1 MNKRIAAVTATAC
14 MLFASVMIPAVSAE
28 GTTDIGAQ
36 NQVKAVAYSDALDK
50 LDYKGIR
57 VGGLSGLT
65 WDKTADSY
73 VAQSDNHGSD
83 ESRVWFLGKDLHNP
97 SITRDPVTFTDV
109 NGTPYNGN
117 TTDNEGIAVLPDGDF
132 AISSEGIPPA
142 GRNQA
147 EHPTI
152 RIFDANGRQKG
163 ELEVPQLFD
172 INTPKGQA
180 SHNLT
185 LEGLS
190 LSPTGHELVSAMEG
204 TLKSDV
210 YQNRS
215 DARRFLVYRD
225 DVTGKAGQ
233 WTLVKQ
239 VGFHTVPGLDISD
252 IVLDSEDSLYVLQRS
267 WNSAAGNKVALSYVS
282 GLNGAPDVSGVAN
295 LNDPK
300 NASEFVKSRQI
311 GELDKL
317 PDLGASAKP
326 GAHQANPL
334 MDNYEGLVIT
344 NLDQL
349 ATPDASWHRG
359 DGEYKAAISIISD
372 DNYSA
377 TQTTRILDVEAE
389 PFRKTAAGFDDSA
402 SGRLS
407 QYVTALGR
415 NDRLDY
421 WSANGFSDG
430 TGTSEPIA
438 FGGLSSTAYNRK
450 LGQYVSAM
458 DNHGTDVARLWLL
471 GNDLDKAAPTGSIV
485 LTDENGTPYN
495 GETTDDEGLGVLP
508 NGDFLLTS
516 EGHPNAAEG
525 EHEQPKIRIFGI
537 DGRQKDELP
546 VPELFDINCRGQAVH
561 NKSLE
566 ALTVSP
572 SGHEIV
578 VGNEYALKNDS
589 PSGKDI
595 ATTARRA
602 LVYRDDVKGAMG
614 QWKLVKQVAF
624 KAADVNMGI
633 TEFAAIGED
642 GFLVLERSW
651 DQTHGYGIKLA
662 YAHGIAAAPDVS
674 DVASLSKSADS
685 SFLPVTE
692 LADFGGK
699 LTLGAQFKPNAQYM
713 DANPLLD
720 NFEDLVITHTDD
732 NGRLDLSLLT
742 DNNFDTTETT
752 RIVNVQIDR
761 SVFVADPSNGDGQ
774 QHGATI
780 QRPSG
785 AGLGGSTV
793 RLAHTGAAVTAVF
806 MLAAVTLTSGLVLI
820 AGRRL
825 RISRE

>member
-1 MNKRIAAVTATAC
+1 MHAVRI
-14 MLFASVMIPAVSAE
+14 LMIPAVSAE

-36 NQVKAVAYSDALDK
+36 NQVKAVAYNDALDK

-267 WNSAAGNKVALSYVS
+267 WNSETGNKVALSYVS

-349 ATPDASWHRG
+349 ATPDASWYRG

-572 SGHEIV
+572 SGHQIV

-602 LVYRDDVKGAMG
+602 LVYRDDVKGAKG
-614 QWKLVKQVAF
+614 QWKLVKQSGVQGRRREHGHHRVRGDWRGRIPGAGTLLGPDPWVRHKACVCARHRSRPGRLRCRVAVEERRLVVPAGHGTRRF
-624 KAADVNMGI
+624 RRQADPWRPVQA
-633 TEFAAIGED
+633 ECAIHGRQPVARQLR
-642 GFLVLERSW
+642 GSGHHPYGRQWPARSEP
-651 DQTHGYGIKLA
+651 
-662 YAHGIAAAPDVS
+662 AHRQQLRHHRDDANRQRADRPVSVCRRPEQRRWAAAWCNYS
-674 DVASLSKSADS
+674 EAFRCGS
-685 SFLPVTE
+685 
-692 LADFGGK
+692 
-699 LTLGAQFKPNAQYM
+699 
-713 DANPLLD
+713 
-720 NFEDLVITHTDD
+720 
-732 NGRLDLSLLT
+732 GR
-742 DNNFDTTETT
+742 
-752 RIVNVQIDR
+752 IDR
-761 SVFVADPSNGDGQ
+761 PAGSHGRGRDGGL
-774 QHGATI
+774 HARGCNSHVGA
-780 QRPSG
+780 RPHCG
-785 AGLGGSTV
+785 
-793 RLAHTGAAVTAVF
+793 
-806 MLAAVTLTSGLVLI
+806 
-820 AGRRL
+820 
-825 RISRE
+825 

>member
-1 MNKRIAAVTATAC
+1 MNKRIAAVTAMTC
-14 MLFASVMIPAVSAE
+14 MLFVSVMIPAVSAE

-267 WNSAAGNKVALSYVS
+267 WNSETGNKVALSYVS

-317 PDLGASAKP
+317 SDLGASAKP

-389 PFRKTAAGFDDSA
+389 PFQKTG
-402 SGRLS
+402 GRIRRLGKRS
-407 QYVTALGR
+407 PVTVR
-415 NDRLDY
+415 
-421 WSANGFSDG
+421 
-430 TGTSEPIA
+430 
-438 FGGLSSTAYNRK
+438 
-450 LGQYVSAM
+450 
-458 DNHGTDVARLWLL
+458 HGT
-471 GNDLDKAAPTGSIV
+471 
-485 LTDENGTPYN
+485 
-495 GETTDDEGLGVLP
+495 
-508 NGDFLLTS
+508 
-516 EGHPNAAEG
+516 
-525 EHEQPKIRIFGI
+525 
-537 DGRQKDELP
+537 RQK
-546 VPELFDINCRGQAVH
+546 R
-561 NKSLE
+561 
-566 ALTVSP
+566 SP
-572 SGHEIV
+572 
-578 VGNEYALKNDS
+578 
-589 PSGKDI
+589 
-595 ATTARRA
+595 
-602 LVYRDDVKGAMG
+602 
-614 QWKLVKQVAF
+614 
-624 KAADVNMGI
+624 
-633 TEFAAIGED
+633 
-642 GFLVLERSW
+642 
-651 DQTHGYGIKLA
+651 
-662 YAHGIAAAPDVS
+662 
-674 DVASLSKSADS
+674 
-685 SFLPVTE
+685 
-692 LADFGGK
+692 
-699 LTLGAQFKPNAQYM
+699 
-713 DANPLLD
+713 
-720 NFEDLVITHTDD
+720 
-732 NGRLDLSLLT
+732 
-742 DNNFDTTETT
+742 
-752 RIVNVQIDR
+752 
-761 SVFVADPSNGDGQ
+761 
-774 QHGATI
+774 
-780 QRPSG
+780 
-785 AGLGGSTV
+785 
-793 RLAHTGAAVTAVF
+793 
-806 MLAAVTLTSGLVLI
+806 
-820 AGRRL
+820 
-825 RISRE
+825 

>member
-1 MNKRIAAVTATAC
+1 
-14 MLFASVMIPAVSAE
+14 
-28 GTTDIGAQ
+28 
-36 NQVKAVAYSDALDK
+36 
-50 LDYKGIR
+50 
-57 VGGLSGLT
+57 
-65 WDKTADSY
+65 
-73 VAQSDNHGSD
+73 
-83 ESRVWFLGKDLHNP
+83 
-97 SITRDPVTFTDV
+97 
-109 NGTPYNGN
+109 
-117 TTDNEGIAVLPDGDF
+117 
-132 AISSEGIPPA
+132 
-142 GRNQA
+142 
-147 EHPTI
+147 
-152 RIFDANGRQKG
+152 
-163 ELEVPQLFD
+163 
-172 INTPKGQA
+172 
-180 SHNLT
+180 
-185 LEGLS
+185 
-190 LSPTGHELVSAMEG
+190 MEG

-267 WNSAAGNKVALSYVS
+267 WNSETGNKVALSYVS

-349 ATPDASWHRG
+349 ATPDASWYRG

-572 SGHEIV
+572 SGHQIV

-602 LVYRDDVKGAMG
+602 LVYRDDVKGAKG

-674 DVASLSKSADS
+674 DAEVPGRTEGNEASRQKGEAEPAPPRHGEPCGDAARSPSEEDEGPDKRGEPENIEQKPAEVRAEEPGVIFDDCRVAHGM
-685 SFLPVTE
+685 V
-692 LADFGGK
+692 
-699 LTLGAQFKPNAQYM
+699 
-713 DANPLLD
+713 DAG
-720 NFEDLVITHTDD
+720 V
-732 NGRLDLSLLT
+732 
-742 DNNFDTTETT
+742 
-752 RIVNVQIDR
+752 
-761 SVFVADPSNGDGQ
+761 
-774 QHGATI
+774 
-780 QRPSG
+780 
-785 AGLGGSTV
+785 
-793 RLAHTGAAVTAVF
+793 
-806 MLAAVTLTSGLVLI
+806 VLI
-820 AGRRL
+820 KGHQAQEHQQSPENKKKPKQFPGDLASVRNGNLLRRSPFCL
-825 RISRE
+825 HDRDIRR

>member
-1 MNKRIAAVTATAC
+1 MHAVRI
-14 MLFASVMIPAVSAE
+14 LMIPAVSAE

-36 NQVKAVAYSDALDK
+36 NQVKAVAYNDALDK

-267 WNSAAGNKVALSYVS
+267 WNSETGNKVALSYVS

-349 ATPDASWHRG
+349 ATPDASWYRG

-421 WSANGFSDG
+421 
-430 TGTSEPIA
+430 
-438 FGGLSSTAYNRK
+438 
-450 LGQYVSAM
+450 
-458 DNHGTDVARLWLL
+458 
-471 GNDLDKAAPTGSIV
+471 
-485 LTDENGTPYN
+485 
-495 GETTDDEGLGVLP
+495 
-508 NGDFLLTS
+508 
-516 EGHPNAAEG
+516 
-525 EHEQPKIRIFGI
+525 
-537 DGRQKDELP
+537 
-546 VPELFDINCRGQAVH
+546 
-561 NKSLE
+561 
-566 ALTVSP
+566 
-572 SGHEIV
+572 
-578 VGNEYALKNDS
+578 
-589 PSGKDI
+589 
-595 ATTARRA
+595 
-602 LVYRDDVKGAMG
+602 
-614 QWKLVKQVAF
+614 
-624 KAADVNMGI
+624 
-633 TEFAAIGED
+633 
-642 GFLVLERSW
+642 
-651 DQTHGYGIKLA
+651 
-662 YAHGIAAAPDVS
+662 
-674 DVASLSKSADS
+674 
-685 SFLPVTE
+685 
-692 LADFGGK
+692 
-699 LTLGAQFKPNAQYM
+699 
-713 DANPLLD
+713 
-720 NFEDLVITHTDD
+720 
-732 NGRLDLSLLT
+732 
-742 DNNFDTTETT
+742 
-752 RIVNVQIDR
+752 
-761 SVFVADPSNGDGQ
+761 
-774 QHGATI
+774 
-780 QRPSG
+780 
-785 AGLGGSTV
+785 
-793 RLAHTGAAVTAVF
+793 
-806 MLAAVTLTSGLVLI
+806 
-820 AGRRL
+820 
-825 RISRE
+825 

>member
-1 MNKRIAAVTATAC
+1 M
-14 MLFASVMIPAVSAE
+14 
-28 GTTDIGAQ
+28 
-36 NQVKAVAYSDALDK
+36 
-50 LDYKGIR
+50 
-57 VGGLSGLT
+57 
-65 WDKTADSY
+65 
-73 VAQSDNHGSD
+73 
-83 ESRVWFLGKDLHNP
+83 
-97 SITRDPVTFTDV
+97 
-109 NGTPYNGN
+109 
-117 TTDNEGIAVLPDGDF
+117 
-132 AISSEGIPPA
+132 
-142 GRNQA
+142 
-147 EHPTI
+147 
-152 RIFDANGRQKG
+152 
-163 ELEVPQLFD
+163 
-172 INTPKGQA
+172 
-180 SHNLT
+180 
-185 LEGLS
+185 
-190 LSPTGHELVSAMEG
+190 
-204 TLKSDV
+204 
-210 YQNRS
+210 
-215 DARRFLVYRD
+215 
-225 DVTGKAGQ
+225 
-233 WTLVKQ
+233 
-239 VGFHTVPGLDISD
+239 
-252 IVLDSEDSLYVLQRS
+252 
-267 WNSAAGNKVALSYVS
+267 
-282 GLNGAPDVSGVAN
+282 
-295 LNDPK
+295 
-300 NASEFVKSRQI
+300 
-311 GELDKL
+311 
-317 PDLGASAKP
+317 
-326 GAHQANPL
+326 
-334 MDNYEGLVIT
+334 
-344 NLDQL
+344 
-349 ATPDASWHRG
+349 
-359 DGEYKAAISIISD
+359 
-372 DNYSA
+372 
-377 TQTTRILDVEAE
+377 
-389 PFRKTAAGFDDSA
+389 
-402 SGRLS
+402 
-407 QYVTALGR
+407 
-415 NDRLDY
+415 
-421 WSANGFSDG
+421 
-430 TGTSEPIA
+430 
-438 FGGLSSTAYNRK
+438 
-450 LGQYVSAM
+450 
-458 DNHGTDVARLWLL
+458 
-471 GNDLDKAAPTGSIV
+471 
-485 LTDENGTPYN
+485 
-495 GETTDDEGLGVLP
+495 LP

-537 DGRQKDELP
+537 DGRQKNELP

-572 SGHEIV
+572 SGHQIV

-602 LVYRDDVKGAMG
+602 LVYRDDVKGAKG

-651 DQTHGYGIKLA
+651 DQTHGYGMKLA

-699 LTLGAQFKPNAQYM
+699 LTLGAQFKPNAQYT

-720 NFEDLVITHTDD
+720 NFEDLVITHADD